1 MKRFLFFTLSLAIIL
16 VGLWYAD
23 TRLVPPSAPPP
34 TLTPPPTQA
43 ELPAPTPLAARGPRV
58 VVISLSGLG
67 AGRLQ
72 ASMEEGALP
81 NLARLKAQGT
91 MAQYALSIDPPLTL
105 PAHAALATGAYPAAT
120 HVVGDRHQLPEDDFG
135 RPAEARLAASMEAE
149 PVWRTAM
156 REARSTAALFWPG
169 ISLEEPAV
177 LADYVVTQGVVDAG
191 PAQHEVA
198 LSEAPSW
205 PGAPLSFSPSR
216 EGTLT
221 ISKDGVPLARVHL
234 LALDTSDDGQTRYD
248 SFVLSRRREVSAASA
263 RLRPGEMAPLLI
275 DGQVHSGAWFSVTEA
290 GPDRVLIYQ
299 SAVCYNEAQ
308 PDELV
313 RAINER
319 FGFIPPEPDGEALR
333 HGWITPELFVHMADI
348 RLRWMASV
356 MDLVLAEHH
365 PELLFACLDGLDALE
380 RELLLVDPAQPGYS
394 EERAAALASH
404 LREGLIRAD
413 EAVGRI
419 ADTLDLES
427 ASLIVVS
434 DHGVAPVHTAVYL
447 NALLAAQKLLVHGAG
462 PAPLVSQSRSQ
473 AIAVGSGG
481 TAQVYLNLRRR
492 NRAGI
497 VAEEE
502 YQKLLDRV
510 VAILEGVRD
519 AGGQPV
525 FQRLIRREDLAALH
539 LDAPTAGDLIVQAAP
554 GYALSDEL
562 ESGVVLGPAGR
573 YGEAGYD
580 AASPEMQGIF
590 LAAGRG
596 VRAAELGPVHILD
609 LAPTVA
615 HLLGLET
622 PAEYSGRVLEEMLAD
637 EGAG

>member
-1 MKRFLFFTLSLAIIL
+1 MKRFLFFTVSLAIIL
-16 VGLWYAD
+16 AGLWYAD
-23 TRLVPPSAPPP
+23 TRLVPPSAPLATP
-34 TLTPPPTQA
+34 TPPPTQA
-43 ELPAPTPLAARGPRV
+43 EVPAPTPLAAREPRV
-58 VVISLSGLG
+58 VVISLAGLG

-72 ASMEEGALP
+72 ASIEEGALP

-105 PAHAALATGAYPAAT
+105 PAHAALATGTYPAAT

-135 RPAEARLAASMEAE
+135 RPAEARLAASIEAE

-169 ISLEEPAV
+169 ISLDEPGV
-177 LADYVVTQGVVDAG
+177 LADYVVTQGAVDAT

-198 LSEAPSW
+198 LSEAPAW
-205 PGAPLSFSPSR
+205 PGAPLSFGPCR

-221 ISKDGVPLARVHL
+221 ISKEGVPLARVYV

-248 SFVLSRRREVSAASA
+248 TFVLSRSREVSAASA

-275 DGQVHSGAWFSVTEA
+275 DGQVHSGAWFAVTEA
-290 GPDRVLIYQ
+290 GADRALIYQ

-319 FGFIPPEPDGEALR
+319 FGFVPPEPDGEALR
-333 HGWITPELFVHMADI
+333 QGWITPELFVHMVDI

-356 MDLVLAEHH
+356 TDLVLAEYH
-365 PELLFACLDGLDALE
+365 PELLFACLDGLDALG

-394 EERAAALASH
+394 EERAAELAGH
-404 LREGLIRAD
+404 LREGLARAD

-419 ADTLDLES
+419 ADALNLES

-434 DHGVAPVHTAVYL
+434 DHGVAPVHTTVYL
-447 NALLAAQKLLVHGAG
+447 NALLAAQKLLVYGPG
-462 PAPLVSQSRSQ
+462 PAVRISRSRSQ

-481 TAQVYLNLRRR
+481 MAQIYLNLRRR

-497 VAEEE
+497 VPEEE

-519 AGGQPV
+519 AGGRPV
-525 FQRLIRREDLAALH
+525 FQRLIRREDLAAIH

-554 GYALSDEL
+554 GYALSDGL

-596 VRAAELGPVHILD
+596 VRAVELGPVHILD
-609 LAPTVA
+609 VVPTVA
-615 HLLGLET
+615 HLLGLEAP
-622 PAEYSGRVLEEMLAD
+622 PAYSGRVLEEMLVE